1 MPVVP
6 LPSFVQAASLSAV
19 DVHSVHAV
27 LLAED
32 GRLLLQ
38 RRDDKPG
45 IVLRDHW
52 AFFAGAME
60 AGEAAEQTLRRELAE
75 ELRLGGDIEPV
86 WLTESVCVLPRE
98 RNRVA
103 HRVWFVVPLSDARL
117 AALDQREGAGRGLF
131 TIAEMAALPK
141 VAPWDVA
148 AAMLLTRREVLFG
161 DGGCLPLSCPVL

>member
-6 LPSFVQAASLSAV
+6 LPPFVQAAPLSAV

-27 LLAED
+27 LLTED

-60 AGEAAEQTLRRELAE
+60 ADEPPEQALGRELAE
-75 ELRLGGDIEPV
+75 ELGLKGDLAPV
-86 WLTESVCVLPRE
+86 WLTESVSVLPRE
-98 RNRVA
+98 SNRVA
-103 HRVWFVVPLSDARL
+103 RRVWFVVPLSDARL

-131 TIAEMAALPK
+131 TIDEMAALPK

-148 AAMLLTRREVLFG
+148 AAMLLMRREVLFG
-161 DGGCLPLSCPVL
+161 DAGCLPLPNSVL